1 VFDELPDPLTELFSP
16 LFSSWDAVICWQHKQ
31 IVIAPF
37 KSGIELGVVLPPD
50 AIDTF
55 AFCFAVTRKRE
66 RRREKREEEEKRG

>member
-1 VFDELPDPLTELFSP
+1 MLN
-16 LFSSWDAVICWQHKQ
+16 
-31 IVIAPF
+31 F

-50 AIDTF
+50 AMDTF